1 MGGGGGGG
9 ARLTPEFVG
18 KSFLAGGVAGMCA
31 KTTVAPLDRVK
42 ILLQAHNSLYRDLG
56 VGASLARVVKQE
68 GPRALFRG
76 NGAQMA
82 RIFPYGALQF
92 TAFEVFKQALP
103 RLELRGLGAKDHAMK
118 FVAGSLAGLIAG
130 SLRHIP
136 PGHHQGQARFP
147 TGGGEQV
154 D

>member
-42 ILLQAHNSLYRDLG
+42 ILLQAHNSLYRWLAMVAIAPPRDLG

-76 NGAQMA
+76 NGAQMV
-82 RIFPYGALQF
+82 REGLDSSP
-92 TAFEVFKQALP
+92 P
-103 RLELRGLGAKDHAMK
+103 RP
-118 FVAGSLAGLIAG
+118 GS
-130 SLRHIP
+130 SPTEPSSSP
-136 PGHHQGQARFP
+136 PSRCSSRPCPGWS
-147 TGGGEQV
+147 
-154 D
+154 